1 MSLACKSW
9 RASPNCY
16 MLDCM
21 FGKIAG
27 VALLLA
33 WTIAPAWGQDLL
45 DGEWSPLHHE
55 DYNERIPGPDL
66 GDFAGLPINNAARA
80 FAESWDASRLTL
92 PEHQCRVHVSPYIYH
107 GPLHLRIWQEKDP
120 NTQQVIAIKNYISTY
135 EQTRTIW
142 MDGRPHPPAYA
153 PHTFMGFS
161 TGKWE
166 GDMLTV
172 YTTHIKQGWAR
183 RNGLPES
190 DQATMTEHF
199 LRHGSVMTH
208 VTILYD
214 PVYLAQPLIRTDDF
228 ELDQK
233 ELGGWLWPCEA
244 VEEILSRPKGAV
256 PNYLPGQNPF
266 VYEYA
271 DKYHLPHAAVMGGPL
286 TMYPEYR
293 KVLGTAKIDSEPA
306 SATAPANRANAQN
319 AELHILPVQGN
330 VYMLVGAGGN
340 ITVQVGSQG
349 VLLVDA
355 GLAQFSDQV
364 IAAVRTLSSKPIRY
378 IINTHVHPDH
388 VGGNESLANTG
399 GGSAREV
406 TLVNTPGETA
416 ANSVQII
423 AHQNVFDRMSS
434 TANGGKPYPENAW
447 PTDTY
452 LGNEKEVYFNGEAV
466 QMFHQPA
473 AHTDGDTIAFFRRS
487 DVVSTGDIFVTNG
500 YPIIDRK
507 NGGSLQGEID
517 GLNKILDLAI
527 PAHHEE
533 GGTYIIPGHG
543 RLCDEF
549 DVVEYR
555 DMVTIVRDRIQAM
568 IKKGMTLDQVKAAR
582 PTLDWDPRYN
592 TPGAFWTADKFVEAA
607 YQSLTQPVQTK

>member
-1 MSLACKSW
+1 MHNVPSYRIARAALPLA
-9 RASPNCY
+9 
-16 MLDCM
+16 
-21 FGKIAG
+21 G
-27 VALLLA
+27 LLA
-33 WTIAPAWGQDLL
+33 LALAPLYGQDIF

-66 GDFAGLPINNAARA
+66 GDYAGLPINDSARA

-92 PEHQCRVHVSPYIYH
+92 QEHQCRVHVSPYIYH

-120 NTQQVIAIKNYISTY
+120 TTQQVIAIKNYISTY

-142 MDGRPHPPAYA
+142 MDGRPHPPDYA
-153 PHTFMGFS
+153 VHTFMGFS

-166 GDMLTV
+166 GNILTV

-199 LRHGSVMTH
+199 LRHGSIMTH

-214 PVYLAQPLIRTDDF
+214 PVYLAAPLIRTDDF
-228 ELDQK
+228 ELDSK
-233 ELGGWLWPCEA
+233 ELGGWLWPCEY
-244 VEEILSRPKGAV
+244 VEEILSRPKGQV
-256 PNYLPGQNPF
+256 PNYLPGQNAF
-266 VYEYA
+266 LYEYA
-271 DKYHLPHAAVMGGPL
+271 DKNHLPHAAVMGGPD

-293 KVLGTAKIDSEPA
+293 NELATAKIESSPA
-306 SATAPANRANAQN
+306 AVRAPAPRPNPEN

-340 ITVQVGSQG
+340 ITVQVGSMG
-349 VLLVDA
+349 VLVVDT
-355 GLAQFSDQV
+355 GLAQYSDKV
-364 IAAVRTLSSKPIRY
+364 LAAIRTLSTKPIHY
-378 IINTHVHPDH
+378 VINTHVHPDH
-388 VGGNESLANTG
+388 VGGNQALAKAG

-406 TLVNTPGETA
+406 TLINTPGETA
-416 ANSVQII
+416 ALSVQII
-423 AHQNVFDRMSS
+423 AHQNVFDRMSVPP
-434 TANGGKPYPENAW
+434 AGQKPYPEDAW

-452 LGNEKEVYFNGEAV
+452 LGTEKELFFNGEAV
-466 QMFHQPA
+466 QMFHPKA

-487 DVVSTGDIFVTNG
+487 DVVSAGDIFVTNG
-500 YPIIDRK
+500 YPVIDLK

-517 GLNKILDLAI
+517 GLNQILDLAI

-568 IKKGMTLDQVKAAR
+568 IKKGMTLDQIKATR

-592 TPGAFWTADKFVEAA
+592 TPGAFWTADMFVEAA
-607 YQSLTQPVQTK
+607 YQSLTQTK

>member
-1 MSLACKSW
+1 MNNVILLRTVGMS
-9 RASPNCY
+9 
-16 MLDCM
+16 
-21 FGKIAG
+21 
-27 VALLLA
+27 LLLA
-33 WTIAPAWGQDLL
+33 TTLAPIWGQDQFS
-45 DGEWSPLHHE
+45 GEWSPLHHE

-66 GDFAGLPINNAARA
+66 GDFAGLPINDSARA

-92 PEHQCRVHVSPYIYH
+92 QEHQCRVHVSPYIYH
-107 GPLHLRIWQEKDP
+107 GPLHLRIWEEKDP

-142 MDGRPHPPAYA
+142 MDGRPHPPDYA
-153 PHTFMGFS
+153 VHTFMGFS

-199 LRHGSVMTH
+199 LRHGNIMTH
-208 VTILYD
+208 VTILSD
-214 PVYLAQPLIRTDDF
+214 PVYLSEPLIRTDDF
-228 ELDQK
+228 LLDEK
-233 ELGGWLWPCEA
+233 ELGGWLWPCEY
-244 VEEILSRPKGAV
+244 VEEILTRPKGAV
-256 PNYLPGQNPF
+256 PNYLPGQNKF
-266 VYEYA
+266 LYEYA
-271 DKYHLPHAAVMGGPL
+271 DKHHLPHAAVMGGAS

-293 KVLGTAKIDSEPA
+293 KVLETAKIES
-306 SATAPANRANAQN
+306 APAVQVAASPAPRGQRSPENT
-319 AELHILPVQGN
+319 ELHILPVQGN

-340 ITVQVGSQG
+340 ITVQVGSMG
-349 VLLVDA
+349 VLLVDT
-355 GLAQFSDQV
+355 GLSQFSDKV
-364 IAAVRTLSSKPIRY
+364 IAAVRTLSDKPIHY

-388 VGGNESLANTG
+388 VGGNETLAKTG

-416 ANSVQII
+416 AYSVQII
-423 AHQNVFDRMSS
+423 AHQNVFDRMSA
-434 TANGGKPYPENAW
+434 TASGQKPYPESAW

-452 LGNEKEVYFNGEAV
+452 LGAEKEVYFNGEAV
-466 QMFHQPA
+466 QMFHPPA

-500 YPIIDRK
+500 YPIIDLK

-517 GLNKILDLAI
+517 GLNHILDIAI

-549 DVVEYR
+549 DVLEYR

-582 PTLDWDPRYN
+582 PTLDYDPRYN
-592 TPGAFWTADKFVEAA
+592 TPGGFWTADMFVEAA
-607 YQSLTQPVQTK
+607 YKSLTQAK